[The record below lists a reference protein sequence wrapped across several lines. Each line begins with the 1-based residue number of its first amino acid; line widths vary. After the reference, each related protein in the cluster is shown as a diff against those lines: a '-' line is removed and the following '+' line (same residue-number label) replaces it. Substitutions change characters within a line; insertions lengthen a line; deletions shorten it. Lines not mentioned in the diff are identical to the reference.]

1 MLKINIKNTINV
13 APILF
18 VLAIVTGVLV
28 HDLRIDKATSVAM
41 ALPAMLA
48 TYGAAHF
55 ISGGGEHI
63 HVERVAFSNQSSIFH
78 SNLPK
83 IPPRDEFRGYV
94 QAKKPFLTGGNGSGS
109 IWPSI

>member
-1 MLKINIKNTINV
+1 MKINIKNTVNV
-13 APILF
+13 APIIF
-18 VLAIVTGVLV
+18 VLAIVSGVLV
-28 HDLRIDKATSVAM
+28 HDLRIDKATSVAL

-63 HVERVAFSNQSSIFH
+63 HVERVAFSNQSSVFH

-83 IPPRDEFRGYV
+83 ITPRDELRNYI
-94 QAKKPFLTGGNGSGS
+94 QSKKSHTSGGNGQGS
-109 IWPSI
+109 TWPSI